1 MPILKILLAL
11 IGVSPTLLVLLYAG
25 MMIGKPKLC
34 TAQAPCQSPVYG
46 AEVLLMPLMTGGP
59 LVIGYVLGVMP
70 SRKNR
75 KLSPKSEVKLADGV
89 EA

>member
-1 MPILKILLAL
+1 MPILKIFLA
-11 IGVSPTLLVLLYAG
+11 IVGVSPTLLVLLYAG

-34 TAQAPCQSPVYG
+34 TTQAPCQSPVYG

-59 LVIGYVLGVMP
+59 MVMGYLLGVLS
-70 SRKNR
+70 SRKKGNS
-75 KLSPKSEVKLADGV
+75 SPKFEVKLADGA

>member
-11 IGVSPTLLVLLYAG
+11 LGVSPTLLVVLYAG

-34 TAQAPCQSPVYG
+34 TTQAPCQSPVYG

-59 LVIGYVLGVMP
+59 LAIGYVLGVMP
-70 SRKNR
+70 SRKSR
-75 KLSPKSEVKLADGV
+75 KFSPKPEVKLADGV
-89 EA
+89 EV